1 MGHYFKPRL
10 QNPHSQTRVKD
21 PPPWALSVQQ
31 LHCTV
36 SAADVFL
43 RKQKGNQNQT
53 QSSWTILPE
62 THNNNTGLGTVCRI
76 PSPVWCLG
84 KVWPFAA
91 RLKRSCNLA
100 SLGKIFWRLFCQ
112 TARKSEPACWFS
124 HDVTKIHTT
133 KLSILLRFYFH
144 GVLQQL
150 KTNFQTNFRFRR
162 VLGFVIVCAFAWR
175 TIYITAKRA
184 VI

>member
-53 QSSWTILPE
+53 QSSWTILPV
-62 THNNNTGLGTVCRI
+62 THNNNTGHGTVCRI

-84 KVWPFAA
+84 EVWPFAA

-100 SLGKIFWRLFCQ
+100 SLVQMFGEKYFGGSSAKQREKVSLPVGFHMTSLKFILQNYRPYWDFTFMVYYSSWKLIFKQ
-112 TARKSEPACWFS
+112 
-124 HDVTKIHTT
+124 
-133 KLSILLRFYFH
+133 ILASKGFL
-144 GVLQQL
+144 VL
-150 KTNFQTNFRFRR
+150 
-162 VLGFVIVCAFAWR
+162 
-175 TIYITAKRA
+175 
-184 VI
+184 